1 MDVGG
6 GLAFA
11 AEVPAVAAAPI
22 AVVSALPQ
30 ELAELRAALAE
41 PRERRLA
48 PGLVAWSGEL
58 DGIGVVLAE
67 AGIGKVAMAAT
78 GSLLLAATRPRLVI
92 FTGVA
97 GGLDPALH
105 VGDVVVGARLIQ
117 HDAGVAEPDGL
128 AVYQAGHLPFFNP
141 TDRLGYPTDAA
152 VLGAAMERLRGLEL
166 QAVEGH
172 RPAIVAGTILT
183 GDVFVNSVAV
193 RHRLR
198 AALGGSAV
206 EMEGAALAQV
216 AELLGV
222 PHLVVRALSDLAGE
236 QAPSPEVFAR
246 FVDAASANSAA
257 VVRHLLP
264 ALDDATR
271 TDAPGSS

>member
-1 MDVGG
+1 VT
-6 GLAFA
+6 
-11 AEVPAVAAAPI
+11 VRPI
-22 AVVSALPQ
+22 AIVSALPE
-30 ELAELRAALAE
+30 ELAVLRAALRQS
-41 PRERRLA
+41 RELRLA
-48 PGLVAWSGEL
+48 PSVVAWTGTL
-58 DGIGVVLAE
+58 DETGVVLAE

-78 GSLLLAATRPRLVI
+78 GSLLLAATLPRLVI

-105 VGDVVVGARLIQ
+105 VGDVVVGARLVQ
-117 HDAGVAEPDGL
+117 HDAGVLEPDGL

-141 TDRLGYPTDAA
+141 TDRLGFPTDAH
-152 VLGAAMERLRGLEL
+152 VLGAAMARLAGLEL
-166 QAVEGH
+166 QPVEG
-172 RPAIVAGTILT
+172 RLPSVVAGTILT
-183 GDVFVNSVAV
+183 GDVFVNSVSE

-198 AALGGSAV
+198 AQLGGSAV

-246 FVDAASANSAA
+246 FVVVASANSAA

-264 ALDDATR
+264 ALDEATR
-271 TDAPGSS
+271 PGAPGPA